1 MRHATRHPM
10 RHSFKR
16 FGPLWAGFLV
26 LALLLAGC
34 NLEGVAGFS
43 PSNDRVA
50 VVTKVGDN
58 YKLYTT
64 DASGN
69 SPTLIETTITPGF
82 DVTFD
87 PLGTKLLY
95 ATAGTVCT
103 QNVGGGGRSCPVT
116 LPGSLSGGF
125 LSYLPNGDY
134 ILVYQIASKWQMH
147 VYQPGQAA
155 PYKSEVNV
163 DHFFLTSDAI
173 EVKRGSQGV
182 EWYIAQYDKPGGL
195 QNLRWVI
202 VRGGQAIMYNAA
214 GSLEG
219 PTVLPREINSAV
231 QTALVDRNTSD
242 ITSGVISPDG
252 TKMAF
257 RTRTGSD
264 PNYSYGLYVL
274 DLNSTTGSFVN
285 LVTNANFRIQF
296 AFSPSGQEL
305 VYESNDAGRSVWLAA
320 ADGSNPRK
328 LSDNAS
334 LPDWQ

>member
-1 MRHATRHPM
+1 MSPHKETAMRRTIQRL
-10 RHSFKR
+10 
-16 FGPLWAGFLV
+16 GPLWAGL
-26 LALLLAGC
+26 LALALFLASC

-43 PSNDRVA
+43 PANDRVA
-50 VVTKVGDN
+50 VITKVGDA

-64 DASGN
+64 DANGN
-69 SPTLIETTITPGF
+69 SPTMLEASISAGF

-95 ATAGTVCT
+95 VSAGTVCT
-103 QNVGGGGRSCPVT
+103 QIATGGGKSCPVT
-116 LPGSLSGGF
+116 LPGGISGGF

-134 ILVYQIASKWQMH
+134 ILVYQISSKWQMH
-147 VYQPGQAA
+147 VYQPGAAA

-163 DHFFLTSDAI
+163 DHFFLTSDAFK
-173 EVKRGSQGV
+173 VKRGSNGV
-182 EWYIAQYDKPGGL
+182 EWYIAPYDKPGGL

-202 VRGGQAIMYNAA
+202 VRGAQAIMYNAA

-219 PTVLPREINSAV
+219 PTPLPREINSAV
-231 QTALVDRNTSD
+231 QTALVDRNASD

-274 DLNSTTGSFVN
+274 DLNSTTGSFTN

-296 AFSPSGQEL
+296 AFSPTGQEL
-305 VYESNDAGRSVWLAA
+305 VYESNNSGRSVWVAQ
-320 ADGSNPRK
+320 ADGSNQRK

>member
-1 MRHATRHPM
+1 MRTAL
-10 RHSFKR
+10 KR
-16 FGPLWAGFLV
+16 FGPLWLAF
-26 LALLLAGC
+26 LALALFLASC

-50 VVTKVGDN
+50 VVTKIGDN
-58 YKLYTT
+58 YSLYTT
-64 DASGN
+64 DANGG
-69 SPTLIETTITPGF
+69 SPTLIETNFAAGF

-95 ATAGTVCT
+95 VTAGTICT
-103 QNVGGGGRSCPVT
+103 QSVTGGGKSCPVT

-134 ILVYQIASKWQMH
+134 IFVYQSGGKWQME

-155 PYKSEVNV
+155 PYKTESNV
-163 DHFFLTSDAI
+163 DQFFLTSDAF
-173 EVKRGSQGV
+173 EVKRGSNGV
-182 EWYIAQYDKPGGL
+182 EWYLAQYDKPGGS

-202 VRGGQAIMYNAA
+202 IRGAQASMYNAA

-231 QTALVDRNTSD
+231 QTALADRNSSD

-264 PNYSYGLYVL
+264 PNYTYGLYVL
-274 DLNSTTGSFVN
+274 DLNSTSGSFVN
-285 LVTNANFRIQF
+285 LVSNANFRVQF
-296 AFSPSGQEL
+296 AFSPTGQEL
-305 VYESNDAGRSVWLAA
+305 VYESNDSGRSVWLAS